1 MRNYS
6 LSIYRISIN
15 KRLNKDEKMYLSD
28 YDNGKDLLA
37 QVKEMLD
44 IWKFENI
51 KEDSP
56 TIAKDEDEKKISR
69 ILQNADGSF
78 ELHSL
83 GRCISGII
91 ESGEFGTEENIIN
104 SNTGELKYRKR
115 AEDAQMI
122 PFFFLFNI
130 PEHSYYG
137 YLIIERIRN
146 VGIYSILTK
155 AIQKHIERKIHA
167 NLVLKIEPFMIQEV
181 FNRNLSVISEAKK
194 VILKRVYSQKL
205 NLSQIAENLVE
216 GDDVQTDVVYRAPR
230 NRFLQVKQWID
241 KLNASRN
248 KKGGYTFQNI
258 EYADVAFELKIGG
271 KVKTVSIAK
280 INGLG
285 TNLEI
290 TDNVELGA
298 NGYPTYNSLKTEAQR
313 LLSFIRDEDKK

>member
-1 MRNYS
+1 
-6 LSIYRISIN
+6 
-15 KRLNKDEKMYLSD
+15 MYLSD

-37 QVKEMLD
+37 QVKELLD

-155 AIQKHIERKIHA
+155 AIQKHIERKIHT

-194 VILKRVYSQKL
+194 VILRRVYSQKL

-216 GDDVQTDVVYRAPR
+216 GNDVQTDVVYRAPR